1 MRQRWN
7 GTLITSLH
15 QPVSMCHS
23 WTFQNTYCLG
33 AISARTPRWL
43 SNETWRHVVWKSTW
57 IVWVRK
63 CSAAYWLPFVGGSV
77 QYGQRGGRPTVARDA
92 TSVLVT
98 HRAFL
103 NADPAEVK
111 FLHKPGLSE
120 VGKIPPTS
128 NKPKKELKIKMFH
141 KPPVHTQRG
150 RPLGP
155 HHHTLYRVQWVQCER
170 TL

>member
-1 MRQRWN
+1 
-7 GTLITSLH
+7 
-15 QPVSMCHS
+15 MCHS
-23 WTFQNTYCLG
+23 WTFQNTYSIS

-120 VGKIPPTS
+120 VGKISPTS
-128 NKPKKELKIKMFH
+128 NKTKKGTENQN
-141 KPPVHTQRG
+141 VSQTTRTHTTREATWASSSYFILCTVG
-150 RPLGP
+150 SMWTYALTNDSVLLLPYGSESR
-155 HHHTLYRVQWVQCER
+155 
-170 TL
+170 